1 MNIWKLPFDQI
12 LAKIDVLV
20 IEIIPFY
27 FPWYVAYKIVIFC
40 NRYRVLIVD
49 AFRFTSADKLFISDR
64 NPLVFVDVVASN
76 TVCKC

>member
-1 MNIWKLPFDQI
+1 MNIWKLPQEQRTHN
-12 LAKIDVLV
+12 V
-20 IEIIPFY
+20 Y
-27 FPWYVAYKIVIFC
+27 FPWYVAYKIVIFS

-49 AFRFTSADKLFISDR
+49 VFRFTSADKLFISDR